1 MGWLLKKGRWKV
13 RVRKYEQTLRTALT
27 KIKRLRI
34 RRIKVNDSRIK
45 NKRIKNEVWKRK
57 INKIARTWLINK
69 RLKIKVIRNE
79 SLGNKR
85 KSKKWRIKRKRNVI
99 DLIRE
104 ITITKIIGVG
114 KRREFF

>member
-1 MGWLLKKGRWKV
+1 MARAK
-13 RVRKYEQTLRTALT
+13 
-27 KIKRLRI
+27 
-34 RRIKVNDSRIK
+34 
-45 NKRIKNEVWKRK
+45 K
-57 INKIARTWLINK
+57 INNSLQSNTRLINK

-85 KSKKWRIKRKRNVI
+85 KSKKRRIKRKGNVI
-99 DLIRE
+99 DLIRK